1 MILPTFPKAGGET
14 MSRVYFRGCSILMP
28 ICAALLMSGCSAI
41 DPPEGY
47 VRVKDQTFYD
57 VKAVSPR
64 GHVIA
69 LKSRPNED
77 RSADLK
83 FWTQA
88 VEYQKVDIDGM
99 KLIDRESIKSSGGLE
114 GTLFHFE
121 SGEGQA
127 KITYLV
133 ALYVTPTR
141 ITTVEATGPTTALA
155 MDMDKLRKS
164 MFSVR

>member
-1 MILPTFPKAGGET
+1 
-14 MSRVYFRGCSILMP
+14 MSRVFVCGRIFLIP

-47 VRVKDQTFYD
+47 VKVKDQTLYD

-64 GHVIA
+64 GNVIA
-69 LKSRPNED
+69 FKSRPNED

-88 VEYQKVDIDGM
+88 VEYQKVDLDGM
-99 KLIDRESIKSSGGLE
+99 KLIDRESIKASGGLE

-121 SGEGQA
+121 GGEGQA

-133 ALYVTPTR
+133 ALYVAPTR
-141 ITTVEATGPTTALA
+141 IYTVEATGPTTALT
-155 MDMDKLRKS
+155 MDLDKLRKS
-164 MFSVR
+164 MLSVR

>member
-1 MILPTFPKAGGET
+1 
-14 MSRVYFRGCSILMP
+14 MP
-28 ICAALLMSGCSAI
+28 RIRPPRCLLVLTAALAACGCAAI

-47 VRVKDQTFYD
+47 VKVKEHRLYD
-57 VKAVSPR
+57 FKAVSAR
-64 GHVIA
+64 GNVIA

-83 FWTQA
+83 FWSNA

-99 KLIDRESIKSSGGLE
+99 KLVKKESLQSASGLE
-114 GTLFHFE
+114 GVLFHFD

-133 ALYVTPTR
+133 ALYVTATK
-141 ITTVEATGPTTALA
+141 IHTVEATGPARA
-155 MDMDKLRKS
+155 VAEDIDKLRKS
-164 MFSVR
+164 MLSLH

>member
-1 MILPTFPKAGGET
+1 MMLLMAG
-14 MSRVYFRGCSILMP
+14 MLS
-28 ICAALLMSGCSAI
+28 MSGCSAI
-41 DPPEGY
+41 DPPAGY
-47 VRVKDQTFYD
+47 VKVKDQSLYD
-57 VKAVSPR
+57 VKAVSAR
-64 GHVIA
+64 GNVIA

-77 RSADLK
+77 RSADLA

-88 VEYQKVDIDGM
+88 VEYQKVDLDGM
-99 KLIDRESIKSSGGLE
+99 KLIDRESIKSTSGMD

-141 ITTVEATGPTTALA
+141 IHTVEATGPTPALTADL
-155 MDMDKLRKS
+155 DKLRKS
-164 MFSVR
+164 MLSAR